1 MTTNPPPKAA
11 SRFSTGAMVA
21 MALLTFAFC
30 SVMIDVVYPK
40 KAITPTPI
48 AAEAT
53 RVPIATPEPPTAT
66 PTITLTPKPMA
77 TDKPTA
83 TPKTTNPASTLEG
96 VMAKNMCQKFVS
108 EKLKA
113 PASAEFGNY
122 QNDYIPLA
130 KVKEVGADTIKEIK
144 NPDGIWR
151 ITGSV
156 DAQNGFGAMIRS
168 NYTCIVDHDLQA
180 NSWHGLLVEVK

>member
-1 MTTNPPPKAA
+1 MTTNPLPKTDK
-11 SRFSTGAMVA
+11 S
-21 MALLTFAFC
+21 
-30 SVMIDVVYPK
+30 
-40 KAITPTPI
+40 KAIGCLMLIALFACAWGTLRLSQPKPTSI

-53 RVPIATPEPPTAT
+53 PVPIATPEPPTAT
-66 PTITLTPKPMA
+66 PTITITPAPTA
-77 TDKPTA
+77 TDKPTP
-83 TPKTTNPASTLEG
+83 TPKPTNPAASLEG
-96 VMAKNMCQKFVS
+96 VLAKNMCQKFVS
-108 EKLKA
+108 EKLKS